1 MATKEIEREH
11 LGTGKKYY
19 VVYRERTYE
28 SGEEETQSCIL
39 LPAGHPIFGVSE
51 DANGLQSHF
60 CLPLLTTGHGTSL
73 GNKQLGSWWLI
84 FGDEA
89 RMEKDIERLPL
100 ADIKRLAIPQI
111 VAALEEGETDSRRFS
126 PRKRGIEAD
135 A

>member
-1 MATKEIEREH
+1 MTTTEIEREDV
-11 LGTGKKYY
+11 GTKKQYY

-39 LPAGHPIFGVSE
+39 LPAGHPLFGVSE
-51 DANGLQSHF
+51 DAKGLQSHF
-60 CLPLLTTGHGTSL
+60 CLPLLTAGYGTSL

-89 RMEKDIERLPL
+89 RTEKGIERLPL
-100 ADIKRLAIPQI
+100 ADIKRLAVPQI
-111 VAALEEGETDSRRFS
+111 VATLEEAEANPTGFLRTRRT
-126 PRKRGIEAD
+126 READ